1 MTRILTLSGSPAVG
15 SSTDLLLAE
24 IANEMV
30 RVLGPDSAQVARV
43 KLNELTYIP
52 CQACGKAPTEEWCFF
67 QDAITPVLQMV
78 ADCDCLLVGSPVYF
92 DSVSGQLKMFI
103 DRCNCFRPYDFDK
116 VDPDHDFIKRLDRKR
131 PGAMVLIGFEEH
143 GLESA
148 RRTIA
153 GWFKWVEVT
162 NEGMIT
168 YASTDDHRS
177 GTVADDPA
185 KLAEARALGAKLAE
199 KLKNSHAA

>member
-1 MTRILTLSGSPAVG
+1 MIKVLTVSGSPAVG

-24 IANEMV
+24 IAGEIERAIGSNQV
-30 RVLGPDSAQVARV
+30 RIDRI
-43 KLNELTYIP
+43 KLNDLKYIP
-52 CQACGKAPTEEWCFF
+52 CQACGKAPSDSWCFF
-67 QDAITPVLQMV
+67 EDDLSPVFELI
-78 ADCDCLLVGSPVYF
+78 AGCDCLLVGTPIYF
-92 DSVSGQLKMFI
+92 DSVSGQLKLFI

-116 VDPDHDFIKRLDRKR
+116 VDPDHDFIKRLGRKR
-131 PGAMVLIGFEEH
+131 PGAMVLIGFEEI

-168 YASTDDHRS
+168 YASTDDHRV
-177 GTVADDPA
+177 GTVRDDPA
-185 KLAEARALGAKLAE
+185 KMAEARALGAKLAV
-199 KLKNSHAA
+199 KLKDSHAA